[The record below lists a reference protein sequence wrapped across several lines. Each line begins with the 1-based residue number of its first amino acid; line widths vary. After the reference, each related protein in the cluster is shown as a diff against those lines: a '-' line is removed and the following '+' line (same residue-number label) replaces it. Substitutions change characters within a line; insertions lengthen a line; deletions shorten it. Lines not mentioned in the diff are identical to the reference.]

1 MLMVKKI
8 DHIGIAVRDLKSAKK
23 KFEIIFNSSA
33 SKEEFV
39 KSQNVNTVFFKL
51 GETKIELLQDLNK
64 DGVINNF
71 INKRGEGIHH
81 IAIEVNNIITEIKRL
96 KKNGFTI
103 LNSEPEKGANEKIIA
118 FLHPKETGGVLIE
131 ICQKKK

>member
-8 DHIGIAVRDLKSAKK
+8 DHIGIAVRDLKSATK

-81 IAIEVNNIITEIKRL
+81 IAIEVNDIITEIKRL
-96 KKNGFTI
+96 KKWIHHFK
-103 LNSEPEKGANEKIIA
+103 L
-118 FLHPKETGGVLIE
+118 
-131 ICQKKK
+131 

>member
-1 MLMVKKI
+1 MFMVKKI

-81 IAIEVNNIITEIKRL
+81 IAIEVNDIITEIKRL
-96 KKNGFTI
+96 KKMDSPF
-103 LNSEPEKGANEKIIA
+103 
-118 FLHPKETGGVLIE
+118 
-131 ICQKKK
+131 

>member
-8 DHIGIAVRDLKSAKK
+8 DHIGIAVRDLKSAIK

-81 IAIEVNNIITEIKRL
+81 IAIEVNDIITEIKRL
-96 KKNGFTI
+96 KKNGFNI